1 MDRASFEIIGNV
13 GKLEIKDAKNGKK
26 IGLVSVATS
35 ERWKRDDGEWM
46 EKTYWHRVAVF
57 APPALPGGGDG
68 LQPARLTVDLL
79 RPTAIAPLEVRTT
92 VQREGR
98 RIRLVDAEL
107 VQDDDVVSRA
117 SAVFLRRGEQPTG
130 DIWTADVRM
139 PPLPPDPGPLPD
151 GLPMFVWGFG
161 GEGSKGGTFGFAE
174 WHDGGPKY
182 AWVRQLR
189 PLLAGEATS
198 PFVEAAMAADATSAL
213 THWGTSGLR
222 YINADYTLSLTRLP
236 EGPRPAGVAQR
247 VVSRTHAA
255 ARAIARSAPSS
266 TPPQLKKPLG
276 RRPQRFWSAVGLSPP
291 SK

>member
-1 MDRASFEIIGNV
+1 MAEP
-13 GKLEIKDAKNGKK
+13 
-26 IGLVSVATS
+26 
-35 ERWKRDDGEWM
+35 DG
-46 EKTYWHRVAVF
+46 TGGT
-57 APPALPGGGDG
+57 PPAYFVADGDVLIPDPVAQGPWGPTISGHVVGGILARAVERAGGGDD

-79 RPTAIAPLEVRTT
+79 RPTAIAPREVRTT

-189 PLLAGEATS
+189 PLVAGEATS

-236 EGPRPAGVAQR
+236 EGPHIGLAALLHSSHDGVA
-247 VVSRTHAA
+247 SGAA
-255 ARAIARSAPSS
+255 AIFDEHGPIGNAMAVALVNPAESF
-266 TPPQLKKPLG
+266 
-276 RRPQRFWSAVGLSPP
+276 RP
-291 SK
+291 KTMK